1 MVGEFMS
8 NIEDIAKLAIEE
20 ISAEFDNGILEDAKT
35 PPLNEISNQT
45 NPKNNSQNISE
56 PISTSENAQNISE
69 PISTSENAQNISE
82 PISTSEN
89 NASSNAQNNG
99 AKPIKSIAQA
109 NTQKLN
115 PSQQNQATQE
125 SQEPDNEQEFLIKLK
140 ERIEV
145 LFAGLNAN
153 DENTAVR
160 LDLTIRFLEFLLA
173 KIQNRLENLPK

>member
-45 NPKNNSQNISE
+45 NPKN
-56 PISTSENAQNISE
+56 
-69 PISTSENAQNISE
+69 NAQNISE

>member
-1 MVGEFMS
+1 MS

-45 NPKNNSQNISE
+45 NPKNN
-56 PISTSENAQNISE
+56 AQNISE
-69 PISTSENAQNISE
+69 PINA
-82 PISTSEN
+82 SEN

-125 SQEPDNEQEFLIKLK
+125 SQEPNNEQEFLIKLK

>member
-56 PISTSENAQNISE
+56 PISTSEDAQNISE
-69 PISTSENAQNISE
+69 PINA
-82 PISTSEN
+82 SEN

>member
-1 MVGEFMS
+1 MS

-45 NPKNNSQNISE
+45 NPKNNSQNLSE
-56 PISTSENAQNISE
+56 PTSTSEDAQNISE
-69 PISTSENAQNISE
+69 PINA
-82 PISTSEN
+82 SEN

>member
-1 MVGEFMS
+1 MS

-45 NPKNNSQNISE
+45 NPKNNSQNLSE
-56 PISTSENAQNISE
+56 PINA
-69 PISTSENAQNISE
+69 
-82 PISTSEN
+82 SEN

-145 LFAGLNAN
+145 LFAGLNTN

>member
-1 MVGEFMS
+1 MS

-45 NPKNNSQNISE
+45 NPKNN
-56 PISTSENAQNISE
+56 AQNISE

-82 PISTSEN
+82 PINASEN

-145 LFAGLNAN
+145 LFAGLNTN
-153 DENTAVR
+153 DENTTVR

>member
-56 PISTSENAQNISE
+56 PISTSEN
-69 PISTSENAQNISE
+69 
-82 PISTSEN
+82 

-125 SQEPDNEQEFLIKLK
+125 SQEPDNVQEFLIKLK

>member
-69 PISTSENAQNISE
+69 PISTSEN
-82 PISTSEN
+82 

-125 SQEPDNEQEFLIKLK
+125 SQEPDNEQEFLINLK

-173 KIQNRLENLPK
+173 KIQNRLENLQK

>member
-1 MVGEFMS
+1 MS

-20 ISAEFDNGILEDAKT
+20 ISAEFDSGILEDAKT

-69 PISTSENAQNISE
+69 PINA
-82 PISTSEN
+82 SEN

-125 SQEPDNEQEFLIKLK
+125 SQSQIMSKNF
-140 ERIEV
+140 
-145 LFAGLNAN
+145 
-153 DENTAVR
+153 
-160 LDLTIRFLEFLLA
+160 
-173 KIQNRLENLPK
+173 

>member
-45 NPKNNSQNISE
+45 NPKNNTQNISE

-69 PISTSENAQNISE
+69 PINA
-82 PISTSEN
+82 SEN

-145 LFAGLNAN
+145 LFAGLSAN

>member
-56 PISTSENAQNISE
+56 PINA
-69 PISTSENAQNISE
+69 
-82 PISTSEN
+82 SEN

-125 SQEPDNEQEFLIKLK
+125 SQEPDNEQEFLINLK

-173 KIQNRLENLPK
+173 KIQNRLENLQK

>member
-69 PISTSENAQNISE
+69 PINA
-82 PISTSEN
+82 SEN

-125 SQEPDNEQEFLIKLK
+125 SQEPNNEQEFLINLK

>member
-20 ISAEFDNGILEDAKT
+20 ISAEFDDNILEDAKT

-45 NPKNNSQNISE
+45 NPKNN
-56 PISTSENAQNISE
+56 AQNISE
-69 PISTSENAQNISE
+69 PINA
-82 PISTSEN
+82 SEN

-125 SQEPDNEQEFLIKLK
+125 SQEPNNEQEFLIKLK

-173 KIQNRLENLPK
+173 KIQNRLENLQK

>member
-45 NPKNNSQNISE
+45 NLKN
-56 PISTSENAQNISE
+56 NAQNISE
-69 PISTSENAQNISE
+69 PISTSENAQNLSE
-82 PISTSEN
+82 PINASEN

-125 SQEPDNEQEFLIKLK
+125 SQEPNNEQEFLINLK

-173 KIQNRLENLPK
+173 KIQNRLENLQK

>member
-20 ISAEFDNGILEDAKT
+20 ISAEFDDNILEDAKT

-45 NPKNNSQNISE
+45 NPKNNS
-56 PISTSENAQNISE
+56 QNISE

-145 LFAGLNAN
+145 LFAGLNTN

>member
-56 PISTSENAQNISE
+56 PT
-69 PISTSENAQNISE
+69 
-82 PISTSEN
+82 STSEN

-125 SQEPDNEQEFLIKLK
+125 SQEPNNEQEFLINLK

-145 LFAGLNAN
+145 LFAGLSAN
-153 DENTAVR
+153 DENTAMR

-173 KIQNRLENLPK
+173 KIQNRLENLQK

>member
-45 NPKNNSQNISE
+45 NPKNN
-56 PISTSENAQNISE
+56 AQNISE
-69 PISTSENAQNISE
+69 PINA
-82 PISTSEN
+82 SEN

-109 NTQKLN
+109 NTQKSN
-115 PSQQNQATQE
+115 PSQQNPATQE

>member
-1 MVGEFMS
+1 MS

-56 PISTSENAQNISE
+56 PRSTSENAQNISE
-69 PISTSENAQNISE
+69 PT
-82 PISTSEN
+82 STSEN

-145 LFAGLNAN
+145 LFAGLSAN

>member
-56 PISTSENAQNISE
+56 PINA
-69 PISTSENAQNISE
+69 
-82 PISTSEN
+82 SEN

-125 SQEPDNEQEFLIKLK
+125 SQEPNNEQEFLINLK

>member
-1 MVGEFMS
+1 MAGEFMS

-20 ISAEFDNGILEDAKT
+20 ISAEFDDNILEDAKT

-45 NPKNNSQNISE
+45 NPKNN
-56 PISTSENAQNISE
+56 AQNISE
-69 PISTSENAQNISE
+69 PINA
-82 PISTSEN
+82 SEN

-125 SQEPDNEQEFLIKLK
+125 SQEPNNEQEFLINLK

-173 KIQNRLENLPK
+173 KIQNRLDNLPK

>member
-20 ISAEFDNGILEDAKT
+20 ISAEFDNDILEDAKT
-35 PPLNEISNQT
+35 PPLNEMSNQT
-45 NPKNNSQNISE
+45 NPKNNAQNLSE
-56 PISTSENAQNISE
+56 PT
-69 PISTSENAQNISE
+69 
-82 PISTSEN
+82 STSEN

-125 SQEPDNEQEFLIKLK
+125 SQEPNNEQEFLINLK

-173 KIQNRLENLPK
+173 KIQNRLENLQK

>member
-1 MVGEFMS
+1 MS

-20 ISAEFDNGILEDAKT
+20 ISAEFDDNILEDAKT

-56 PISTSENAQNISE
+56 PINA
-69 PISTSENAQNISE
+69 
-82 PISTSEN
+82 SEN

-115 PSQQNQATQE
+115 PSQQNQTTQE
-125 SQEPDNEQEFLIKLK
+125 SQEPNNEQEFLINLK

-145 LFAGLNAN
+145 LFAGLSAN

>member
-1 MVGEFMS
+1 MS

-45 NPKNNSQNISE
+45 NPKNNTQNISE

-69 PISTSENAQNISE
+69 PINA
-82 PISTSEN
+82 SEN

-125 SQEPDNEQEFLIKLK
+125 SQEPDNEQEFLINLK

-173 KIQNRLENLPK
+173 KIQNRLENLQK

>member
-1 MVGEFMS
+1 MS

-56 PISTSENAQNISE
+56 PINA
-69 PISTSENAQNISE
+69 
-82 PISTSEN
+82 SEN

-125 SQEPDNEQEFLIKLK
+125 SQEPDNEQEFLINLK

>member
-56 PISTSENAQNISE
+56 PISTSEN
-69 PISTSENAQNISE
+69 
-82 PISTSEN
+82 

-125 SQEPDNEQEFLIKLK
+125 SQESDNEQEFLINLK

-173 KIQNRLENLPK
+173 KIQNRLENLQK

>member
-1 MVGEFMS
+1 MS

-69 PISTSENAQNISE
+69 PINA
-82 PISTSEN
+82 SEN

-109 NTQKLN
+109 NTQKLH

-125 SQEPDNEQEFLIKLK
+125 SQESDNEQEFLINLK

>member
-45 NPKNNSQNISE
+45 NPKNN
-56 PISTSENAQNISE
+56 T
-69 PISTSENAQNISE
+69 QNISE

-145 LFAGLNAN
+145 LFAGLSAN

-173 KIQNRLENLPK
+173 KIQNRLENLQK

>member
-45 NPKNNSQNISE
+45 NPKNN
-56 PISTSENAQNISE
+56 AQNISE
-69 PISTSENAQNISE
+69 PISTSKNAQNISE
-82 PISTSEN
+82 IINASEN

-125 SQEPDNEQEFLIKLK
+125 SQEPNNEQEFLIKLK

-145 LFAGLNAN
+145 LFAGLSAN

>member
-45 NPKNNSQNISE
+45 NPKN
-56 PISTSENAQNISE
+56 
-69 PISTSENAQNISE
+69 NAQNISE

-145 LFAGLNAN
+145 LFAGLSAN

>member
-1 MVGEFMS
+1 MVGEFMN

-69 PISTSENAQNISE
+69 PINA
-82 PISTSEN
+82 SEN

-125 SQEPDNEQEFLIKLK
+125 SQEPDNEQEFLINLK

-173 KIQNRLENLPK
+173 KIQNRLENLQK

>member
-1 MVGEFMS
+1 MS

-56 PISTSENAQNISE
+56 PINA
-69 PISTSENAQNISE
+69 
-82 PISTSEN
+82 SEN

-125 SQEPDNEQEFLIKLK
+125 SQEPNNEQEFLINLK

-145 LFAGLNAN
+145 LFAGLSAN

>member
-45 NPKNNSQNISE
+45 NPKNNTQNISE
-56 PISTSENAQNISE
+56 PINASENAQNISE
-69 PISTSENAQNISE
+69 PINA
-82 PISTSEN
+82 SEN

-125 SQEPDNEQEFLIKLK
+125 SQEPNNEQEFLINLK

-173 KIQNRLENLPK
+173 KIQNRLENLQK

>member
-1 MVGEFMS
+1 MS

-69 PISTSENAQNISE
+69 PISTSEN
-82 PISTSEN
+82 

-125 SQEPDNEQEFLIKLK
+125 SQESDNEQEFLINLK

>member
-1 MVGEFMS
+1 MVGEFMN

-20 ISAEFDNGILEDAKT
+20 ISAEFDDNILEDAKT

-45 NPKNNSQNISE
+45 NPKNNTQNISE
-56 PISTSENAQNISE
+56 PINA
-69 PISTSENAQNISE
+69 
-82 PISTSEN
+82 SEN

>member
-1 MVGEFMS
+1 MS

-45 NPKNNSQNISE
+45 NPKNN
-56 PISTSENAQNISE
+56 AQNISE
-69 PISTSENAQNISE
+69 PISTSKNAQNISE
-82 PISTSEN
+82 IINASEN

-125 SQEPDNEQEFLIKLK
+125 SQEPNNEQEFLIKLK

-145 LFAGLNAN
+145 LFAGLSAN

>member
-20 ISAEFDNGILEDAKT
+20 ISAEFDNGVLEDAKT

-56 PISTSENAQNISE
+56 PINA
-69 PISTSENAQNISE
+69 
-82 PISTSEN
+82 SEN

-125 SQEPDNEQEFLIKLK
+125 SQEPNNEQEFLINLK

-145 LFAGLNAN
+145 LFAGLSAN

>member
-1 MVGEFMS
+1 MVGEFMN

-69 PISTSENAQNISE
+69 PISTSEN
-82 PISTSEN
+82 

-125 SQEPDNEQEFLIKLK
+125 SQEPNNEQEFLIKLK

>member
-56 PISTSENAQNISE
+56 PINASENAQNISE
-69 PISTSENAQNISE
+69 PINA
-82 PISTSEN
+82 SEN

>member
-20 ISAEFDNGILEDAKT
+20 ISAEFDDNILEYAKT

-45 NPKNNSQNISE
+45 NPKNN
-56 PISTSENAQNISE
+56 AQNISE
-69 PISTSENAQNISE
+69 PINA
-82 PISTSEN
+82 SEN

-125 SQEPDNEQEFLIKLK
+125 SQEPNNEQEFLIKLK

-145 LFAGLNAN
+145 LFAGLSAN

>member
-20 ISAEFDNGILEDAKT
+20 ISAEFDDNILEDAKT

-45 NPKNNSQNISE
+45 NPKNN
-56 PISTSENAQNISE
+56 AQNISE
-69 PISTSENAQNISE
+69 PINA
-82 PISTSEN
+82 SEN

-109 NTQKLN
+109 NTQKLH

-125 SQEPDNEQEFLIKLK
+125 SQESDNEQEFLINLK